1 MYAPK
6 TVLVS
11 EEQAAKDRQTLQDP
25 RVAAMA
31 AQLKPFMRD
40 KLNDPINLR
49 FFLSGLEDWKN
60 AAGNRPSEQ
69 QGRTRTQCPQV
80 QEARRQALEQLQNA
94 VLVPAS
100 GVDDVDDSSEEQIL
114 KTFEVIYKNQ
124 KILSNAEA
132 RCNTCN
138 RV

>member
-49 FFLSGLEDWKN
+49 FFLSGLEDCKN

-69 QGRTRTQCPQV
+69 
-80 QEARRQALEQLQNA
+80 ELS
-94 VLVPAS
+94 VPKS
-100 GVDDVDDSSEEQIL
+100 KRHEG
-114 KTFEVIYKNQ
+114 KR
-124 KILSNAEA
+124 SNNFKM
-132 RCNTCN
+132 RS
-138 RV
+138 